1 MYKKIICGGIIAILF
16 VCVPGWGQSKDE
28 ELKDLSIKVI
38 EAKQRIEDAGT
49 YKWNDVLRF
58 LPNVTLSRRA
68 PYEDYYGPARET
80 YVSASIQLNQLFEV
94 SDIAEKR
101 KTEKRKALKKID
113 TIKFTIEKL
122 IERKYMLTEQVQKLE
137 KIVKSTEDDVI
148 EAAAK
153 QEQIDRLKVQINEL
167 QIEIEKQYYE
177 IEATVIEVEG

>member
-1 MYKKIICGGIIAILF
+1 MDKKILYSGIIAILF
-16 VCVPGWGQSKDE
+16 VCVPVWGQSKDE
-28 ELKDLSIKVI
+28 ELKDLSMKVI

-122 IERKYMLTEQVQKLE
+122 IERKYMLAGQVQKLE
-137 KIVKSTEDDVI
+137 KIVKSTEDVM

-167 QIEIEKQYYE
+167 QIEIEKQYYD

>member
-1 MYKKIICGGIIAILF
+1 MDKKILYSGIIAILF
-16 VCVPGWGQSKDE
+16 MCVPGWTQTKEE
-28 ELKDLSIKVI
+28 ELKELNTRVA

-49 YKWNDVLRF
+49 YKWNDILRF

-113 TIKFTIEKL
+113 TIKFTISKL
-122 IERKYMLTEQVQKLE
+122 IERKYMLIDQMQKFE
-137 KIVKSTEDDVI
+137 KIVKSTDDVM

-153 QEQIDRLKVQINEL
+153 QEQIEKLKVQINEL
-167 QIEIEKQYYE
+167 QIEIEKQYYD